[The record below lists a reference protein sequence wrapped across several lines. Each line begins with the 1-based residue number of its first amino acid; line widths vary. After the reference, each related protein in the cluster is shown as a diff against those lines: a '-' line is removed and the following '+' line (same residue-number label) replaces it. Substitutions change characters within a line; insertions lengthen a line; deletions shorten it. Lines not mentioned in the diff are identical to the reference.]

1 MSENDTPRQ
10 FPADPP
16 TCASCGIELGQRFCR
31 QEKGKGP
38 KNCPSFRYQ
47 DLVAEA
53 LQEFKAN
60 PDVLEF
66 ARQASIQESEGYGNK
81 ELGYAYLRPIKPRIQ
96 EIIEFAQKMNYR
108 RICLAFCV
116 GLRKEAEI
124 VEKIFS
130 DNGFE
135 VISVICKA
143 GSVSKEDLGLLKDQQ
158 IDPSSYETMCNP
170 ILQAELLNRSG
181 TELNILLG
189 LCVGHDALFLHHA
202 SAPCTVLAVKDRVLG
217 HNPLAALYT
226 AGSYH
231 RHLLDAAPTAPAGDE
246 R

>member
-143 GSVSKEDLGLLKDQQ
+143 GAVSKEDLGLLKDQQ

-170 ILQAELLNRSG
+170 ILQALAANHHQSEFNV
-181 TELNILLG
+181 LLG
-189 LCVGHDALFLHHA
+189 LCVGHDSLFFKYA
-202 SAPCTVLAVKDRVLG
+202 DAYTTVLAVKDRLLA
-217 HNPLAALYT
+217 HNPLAAIY
-226 AGSYH
+226 GYDSYY
-231 RHLLDAAPTAPAGDE
+231 RFLKKPV
-246 R
+246 